1 MNMFIRPTSL
11 FKSLKSF
18 PRVNQQPSWLGFKKY
33 STKSNIHYDGTQ
45 SSYASN
51 PASYLGDALATD
63 GSIETVDL
71 VYDKHSPQEE
81 PSVTKSPLII
91 LHGLFGSKINN
102 RTVAK
107 KLATRLERDVYCLD
121 LRNFGQSPHINRLDY
136 PSLSAD
142 VEHFIEQAKFPDNAK
157 PILIGHSMGA
167 KTVMALALRRP
178 DLPKMVVS
186 VDNAPVDLTMNSVS
200 SFTKYVRQLRIAL
213 EQYKYTDI
221 KDVDAQ
227 LAKVEPSKEIRQ
239 FLITNLHRGKTNDVI
254 TSKVPLEIINKAIT
268 GGYISGWPYDLNI
281 SRWSKGPMLVIRGT
295 QSSYVPDEIIPDIG
309 KYFPNFDVRDVDS
322 GHWVISEKPTE
333 FMEILVDF
341 IEKNE
346 DEEF

>member
-1 MNMFIRPTSL
+1 MLLRSTSL
-11 FKSLKSF
+11 FTSLKSISCVTKSS
-18 PRVNQQPSWLGFKKY
+18 RSVDFKKY

-45 SSYASN
+45 TSYASN
-51 PASYLGDALATD
+51 PVSYLGDSLATD

-71 VYDKHSPQEE
+71 VYDKHSPQEK
-81 PSVTKSPLII
+81 PSVARSPLLI

-107 KLATRLERDVYCLD
+107 QLASRLERDVYCLD
-121 LRNFGQSPHINRLDY
+121 LRNFGQSPHIARLDY

-142 VEHFIEQAKFPDNAK
+142 VERFIEQAKFPENAK

-167 KTVMALALRRP
+167 KTVMALSLRRP

-213 EQYKYTDI
+213 EQHKYTNI
-221 KDVDAQ
+221 KDVDAE
-227 LAKVEPSKEIRQ
+227 LTKVEPSKEIRQ
-239 FLITNLHRGKTNDVI
+239 FLITNLHRGKTNDAI
-254 TSKVPLEIINKAIT
+254 TSKVPLDIINKAII
-268 GGYISGWPYDLNI
+268 GGYISGWPYDLNV
-281 SRWSKGPMLVIRGT
+281 SRWSKGPLLVVRGT

-309 KYFPNFDVRDVDS
+309 KYFPKFDVRDIDS

-333 FMEILVDF
+333 FMETLVDF